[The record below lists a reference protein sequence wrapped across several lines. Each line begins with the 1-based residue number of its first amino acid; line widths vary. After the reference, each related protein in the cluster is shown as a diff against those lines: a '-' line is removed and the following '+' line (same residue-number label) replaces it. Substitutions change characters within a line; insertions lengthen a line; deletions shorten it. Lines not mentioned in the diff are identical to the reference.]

1 MVMPNSRAFALAL
14 SAGALTLL
22 PALVACHSKSSS
34 EGTGNGDPAPAAS
47 NGATANGSGSGA
59 GAGSA
64 SEATGAEA
72 TAAGSGSG
80 SGSGSAA
87 KATGGGGTFAAW
99 LRERVP
105 AGSDVVA
112 NGSDAPKVMHKVE
125 KSDTALSIATAYLD
139 LTDIYFAKDL
149 AIEIG
154 KKYPH
159 LTPGEAI
166 EIPHLLA
173 EPYKDP
179 EHDRL
184 GWPEGKD
191 RGLRGVFITGF
202 FASQF
207 WPNVVEKVAARTPT
221 LNAIVLDAKDYEGPV
236 TYPSKIQL
244 AKDMGA
250 TREWIP
256 DFARAVRY
264 AHAKGVRVIARI
276 ACFHDPLAAKKSPR
290 LSLMGK
296 WGKPFPMGWIDP
308 MNPEARQYVFDLTK
322 EAIANGVDE
331 IQLDYIRFPVSAEGI
346 DSVVMPPPHGQRSKA
361 IKDLVHEVHEI
372 TRAHNVP
379 LSLDIFGVTATGDQD
394 DIERL
399 GQDIGTIGGE
409 AEALSPMVY
418 PSHYAD
424 GYRGWDHP
432 GNHPEIVGI
441 GTKMALDKLKAGHH
455 STTFIRS
462 WLQAS
467 NYKSTNYGPKY
478 LLDEMKSAES
488 NGGVGWLLW
497 NPGNDYEPLWRAIP
511 ANKDSGAV
519 AGR

>member
-1 MVMPNSRAFALAL
+1 MVIGMLRSRALAL
-14 SAGALTLL
+14 AFSVVPLTALI
-22 PALVACHSKSSS
+22 ACHKDEAPSAPAAKESASS
-34 EGTGNGDPAPAAS
+34 EAPSASASAAASTETTAAKDAPAAS
-47 NGATANGSGSGA
+47 AKDAPA
-59 GAGSA
+59 VAPAGS
-64 SEATGAEA
+64 
-72 TAAGSGSG
+72 
-80 SGSGSAA
+80 
-87 KATGGGGTFAAW
+87 FAAW
-99 LRERVP
+99 LKEKLP
-105 AGSDVVA
+105 AGGAVVA
-112 NGSDAPKVMHKVE
+112 NGSDAPKVVHTVQ

-139 LTDIYFAKDL
+139 LTDVYFAKDL
-149 AIEIG
+149 AAEIA
-154 KKYPH
+154 KKNPS
-159 LTPGEAI
+159 LTPGSSV

-179 EHDRL
+179 DHARM
-184 GWPEGKD
+184 GWPSGKD
-191 RGLRGVFITGF
+191 KGMRAVFITGF
-202 FASQF
+202 YASQF
-207 WPNVVEKVAARTPT
+207 WPSVVDKVAARLPT

-236 TYPSKIQL
+236 TYPSKVQL

-256 DFARAVRY
+256 DLARAIRY
-264 AHAKGVRVIARI
+264 AHSKGVRMIMRI

-322 EAIANGVDE
+322 EVIAAGADE

-361 IKDLVHEVHEI
+361 IKELVHEVHEI
-372 TRAHNVP
+372 TKAHNIP
-379 LSLDIFGVTATGDQD
+379 LSLDVFGVTATGDQE

-455 STTFIRS
+455 ANTIIRS

-467 NYKSTNYGPKY
+467 NYKATNYGPKY

-488 NGGVGWLLW
+488 NGGVGWMLW

-511 ANKDSGAV
+511 ANKDTGAL